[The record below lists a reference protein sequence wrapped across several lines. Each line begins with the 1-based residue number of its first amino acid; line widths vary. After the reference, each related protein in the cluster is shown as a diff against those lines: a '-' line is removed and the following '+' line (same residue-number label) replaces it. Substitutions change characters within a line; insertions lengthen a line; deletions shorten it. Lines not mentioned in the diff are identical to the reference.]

1 MEKQELEK
9 YMRRC
14 FQLAE
19 NGLGSVSP
27 NPLVGSV
34 IVHHGQ
40 IIGEGYHRHYG
51 GPHAEVHAIQSVSDK
66 SLLRQSTLF
75 VNLEPCSHHGKT
87 PPCADL
93 ILEMGIPR
101 VVICNIDPY
110 EEVAGQGIA
119 RLRDAGVDVTMG
131 VLEQE
136 GRHLN
141 RRFFTYIEK
150 KRPYIL
156 LKWAKSRD
164 AFMDIDRGSGQLGSH
179 QITGIQSQRLVHS
192 WRAQEDAILVGLNT
206 VKTDNPAL
214 TTRLVS
220 GKNPTRIVIDPRGE
234 LHEGYRIF
242 NDDAKLIL
250 ISEQQH
256 QSIAQPHRS
265 RVFTDLTID
274 PVTSILQVLYEA
286 RIQSVIVEGG
296 RFTLS
301 QFISSEMWDE
311 IRLFTGKEP
320 ILFGMPSPTIAINPS
335 STLTVGDDLLDIY
348 YNAL

>member
-1 MEKQELEK
+1 MELEK

-19 NGLGSVSP
+19 SGLGSVSP

-34 IVHHGQ
+34 IVLDGQ
-40 IIGEGYHRHYG
+40 IIGEGFHRQYG
-51 GPHAEVHAIQSVSDK
+51 EAHAEVHAIRSVADPA
-66 SLLRQSTLF
+66 LLRRSTLF

-93 ILEMGIPR
+93 IITSGIPR
-101 VVICNIDPY
+101 VVICNTDPY
-110 EEVAGQGIA
+110 EEVAGSGIA
-119 RLRDAGVDVTMG
+119 RLRDAGIEVTQG
-131 VLEQE
+131 ILEEE
-136 GRHLN
+136 GRLLN

-150 KRPYIL
+150 KRPYII

-164 AFMDIDRGSGQLGSH
+164 AFMDIDRGNGQLGSH
-179 QITGIQSQRLVHS
+179 QITGIQSQRLVHT
-192 WRAQEDAILVGLNT
+192 WRAAEDAILVGLNT
-206 VKTDNPAL
+206 VRNDDPAL

-220 GKNPTRIVIDPRGE
+220 GKNPTRVVIDPRGE
-234 LHEGYRIF
+234 LHTGYRIF

-250 ISEQQH
+250 ISDQQNEA
-256 QSIAQPHRS
+256 SATPHPS

-286 RIQSVIVEGG
+286 RIQSLIVEGG

-301 QFISSEMWDE
+301 QFLSAEMWDE

-320 ILFGMPSPTIAINPS
+320 ILFGMPSPTITMNPA
-335 STLTVGDDLLDIY
+335 STHTVGDDILDIY